1 MKSYKNSKIAIKFT
15 NSRKIISKKVRFEWA
30 CVCVIVRATSYHH
43 PCLFFLL
50 LPHTYINIKAEL
62 QNEERFPVFLLLCMI
77 FYVEFVC
84 ELTHKKLNVCLYICG
99 DTQNRTQKKKFN
111 LNKINIKVII
121 ILHVCSLI
129 RNMMKKEGETFSL
142 VRRICQKE
150 SQHKK
155 NSNERHT
162 KTYNFA
168 FHAANIIYAQQ
179 F

>member
-1 MKSYKNSKIAIKFT
+1 M
-15 NSRKIISKKVRFEWA
+15 
-30 CVCVIVRATSYHH
+30 
-43 PCLFFLL
+43 L
-50 LPHTYINIKAEL
+50 
-62 QNEERFPVFLLLCMI
+62 

-84 ELTHKKLNVCLYICG
+84 ELTHKKLNVCLYICL
-99 DTQNRTQKKKFN
+99 DTQNRIQKKKKFN

-129 RNMMKKEGETFSL
+129 RNMMVKKEGETFSL

-168 FHAANIIYAQQ
+168 FNAANIIYAQQ